1 MLLLFVPLLED
12 FAGALQVLAVAAA
25 ALVEHA
31 SEVEG
36 EQGGMGGSRENLFA
50 ALAQLLE
57 QMGRQTDD
65 HHFVEHKVF
74 GEEVHGVRDF
84 LAGELLLAVFQVA
97 ECDAVEGFHDEDHT
111 QFVGFLGFKG
121 VDDYGNAFDG
131 EARLE
136 VEDGNLALC
145 QHGGDTHD
153 IEKEKPEN
161 SLHNGLR
168 N

>member
-1 MLLLFVPLLED
+1 
-12 FAGALQVLAVAAA
+12 
-25 ALVEHA
+25 
-31 SEVEG
+31 
-36 EQGGMGGSRENLFA
+36 MGGSRENLFA

-97 ECDAVEGFHDEDHT
+97 ECDAVEGLHDEDHT

-136 VEDGNLALC
+136 VEDGNLALR
-145 QHGGDTHD
+145 QHGGGTHD